1 VVGRCKA
8 AQARC
13 RWRRKRRER
22 TRAGEGA
29 HREREKKDVPRQRAA
44 RGGCAEACSLEVAYA
59 TASGEGTVA
68 GRRMIRS
75 DGGGSA
81 GRR

>member
-1 VVGRCKA
+1 VS
-8 AQARC
+8 
-13 RWRRKRRER
+13 
-22 TRAGEGA
+22 
-29 HREREKKDVPRQRAA
+29 RQRAA
-44 RGGCAEACSLEVAYA
+44 RGGCVEACSLEVAYA

-68 GRRMIRS
+68 GRRMTRS